1 VRLHEK
7 DGRGEVKMACWEEMT
22 RNRRGRKPADRRL
35 GAQASGVKM
44 AQLAYWTRENI
55 GHRFWHLLELVF
67 LRLVPK
73 FTFGNAFLI
82 FEINWVAK
90 LDKLY
95 LLPNFGK
102 SNNYIAK
109 LFFNF

>member
-1 VRLHEK
+1 
-7 DGRGEVKMACWEEMT
+7 
-22 RNRRGRKPADRRL
+22 
-35 GAQASGVKM
+35 
-44 AQLAYWTRENI
+44 
-55 GHRFWHLLELVF
+55 LELVF